1 MSEPANL
8 VADMQVDL
16 DNLYREESFTD
27 LRIAQIR
34 RLTPVKPDGTE
45 DDTRKMIF
53 IGETQLMSARGPLPI
68 HTPIDATDL
77 AQAFEK
83 FPEAINVAV
92 ENMIEEA
99 KELQR
104 QEATATAGGVTH
116 RGPGSGGRRTRWA
129 RRPGWPRWQG
139 HASLAESM
147 GIIRP
152 EFGVVA
158 AK

>member
-16 DNLYREESFTD
+16 ENLYREESFTD

-34 RLTPVKPDGTE
+34 RLTPVKPDGTQDE
-45 DDTRKMIF
+45 ERKVMF

-83 FPEAINVAV
+83 FPEAINKAV
-92 ENMIEEA
+92 ERMIEEA

-104 QEATATAGGVTH
+104 EEASRIVVPGQ
-116 RGPGSGGRRTRWA
+116 GSGGLGG
-129 RRPGWPRWQG
+129 PGGKVTLR
-139 HASLAESM
+139 
-147 GIIRP
+147 
-152 EFGVVA
+152 
-158 AK
+158 

>member
-99 KELQR
+99 KELQ
-104 QEATATAGGVTH
+104 
-116 RGPGSGGRRTRWA
+116 
-129 RRPGWPRWQG
+129 
-139 HASLAESM
+139 
-147 GIIRP
+147 
-152 EFGVVA
+152 
-158 AK
+158 

>member
-16 DNLYREESFTD
+16 ENLYREESFTD

-34 RLTPVKPDGTE
+34 RLTPVKPDGTQDE
-45 DDTRKMIF
+45 ERKVMF

-83 FPEAINVAV
+83 FPEAINKAV
-92 ENMIEEA
+92 ERMIEEA

-104 QEATATAGGVTH
+104 EEASRIVVPGQAPGGLGGLG
-116 RGPGSGGRRTRWA
+116 GPGGPGGKVT
-129 RRPGWPRWQG
+129 
-139 HASLAESM
+139 
-147 GIIRP
+147 IR
-152 EFGVVA
+152 
-158 AK
+158 

>member
-45 DDTRKMIF
+45 DDSRKVIF

-83 FPEAINVAV
+83 FPEAISQAV
-92 ENMIEEA
+92 EHMIEEA

-104 QEATATAGGVTH
+104 QEASRIVVPGQGAGGLGGLG
-116 RGPGSGGRRTRWA
+116 GPGGKVTLR
-129 RRPGWPRWQG
+129 
-139 HASLAESM
+139 
-147 GIIRP
+147 
-152 EFGVVA
+152 
-158 AK
+158 